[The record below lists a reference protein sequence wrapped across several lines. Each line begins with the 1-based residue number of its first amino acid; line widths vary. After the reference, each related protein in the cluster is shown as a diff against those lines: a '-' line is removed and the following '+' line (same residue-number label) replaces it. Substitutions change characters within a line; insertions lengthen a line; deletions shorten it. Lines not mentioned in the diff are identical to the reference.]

1 MKLQWGWER
10 DHTSVVREAKRY
22 LDAAVQTHR
31 GEAAVVFGVELHG
44 HDDVHM
50 TFVSLGVRG
59 ERLSDADKTEVVV
72 PIPQLDQH
80 IVSARQNVGERFVDI
95 DSTNVVVMRLPFF
108 HLKLMT
114 ENSDY
119 FFSCVVVVDTD
130 FQVVASKDDP
140 LLSRDELAAANGKI
154 SRLKVIANFLLFEVV
169 NDHFSREHAQQSPGL
184 DGMEVNAFYTVALLQ
199 HGQLSSHPTLHTHV
213 LGYQCSKRS
222 RATPETYHDDA
233 VDSKESKRD

>member
-1 MKLQWGWER
+1 MTLR
-10 DHTSVVREAKRY
+10 SRLTEA
-22 LDAAVQTHR
+22 
-31 GEAAVVFGVELHG
+31 EAAVVFGVELHG

-140 LLSRDELAAANGKI
+140 LLSRDELAAAN
-154 SRLKVIANFLLFEVV
+154 
-169 NDHFSREHAQQSPGL
+169 REDIPAQSDCEFPSFRGR
-184 DGMEVNAFYTVALLQ
+184 
-199 HGQLSSHPTLHTHV
+199 
-213 LGYQCSKRS
+213 KRS
-222 RATPETYHDDA
+222 LFPRTCTTEPRARRDGSQCILHGRSFAARTTILSPDTPYTCTWI
-233 VDSKESKRD
+233 SMF